1 MVLKRELTFVSPYL
15 GKLSLDLRTSLRP
28 TIERDFSYCK
38 LKAIFRS
45 KRTLNTLFGFKY
57 SLEKTIRSGI
67 IYRYTCSNYKV
78 TCQQTFVGLE
88 DVLKTS
94 SRRLQR
100 NKFSP
105 SKTSWRRVENV
116 LRHLAR
122 RLEDV
127 LKTSWET
134 KNCYAENALRTSW
147 KHLETSH
154 KTTWRHLEDVL
165 GDEILLCWKRLED
178 ILKICLEEVLKTCLE
193 DIFKTPWRQ
202 KTPGYLYQTNLN
214 VYVSN
219 KSIFHKS
226 LSDESEANTKS
237 LIRTP
242 AFLFWGNQL
251 NSNST
256 LQISWGNKSEIL
268 SNILDKYI

>member
-127 LKTSWET
+127 LKTS
-134 KNCYAENALRTSW
+134 
-147 KHLETSH
+147 
-154 KTTWRHLEDVL
+154 
-165 GDEILLCWKRLED
+165 
-178 ILKICLEEVLKTCLE
+178 
-193 DIFKTPWRQ
+193 
-202 KTPGYLYQTNLN
+202 
-214 VYVSN
+214 
-219 KSIFHKS
+219 
-226 LSDESEANTKS
+226 
-237 LIRTP
+237 
-242 AFLFWGNQL
+242 
-251 NSNST
+251 
-256 LQISWGNKSEIL
+256 
-268 SNILDKYI
+268 

>member
-1 MVLKRELTFVSPYL
+1 M
-15 GKLSLDLRTSLRP
+15 
-28 TIERDFSYCK
+28 
-38 LKAIFRS
+38 
-45 KRTLNTLFGFKY
+45 
-57 SLEKTIRSGI
+57 
-67 IYRYTCSNYKV
+67 CSNYKV

-88 DVLKTS
+88 AVLKTS
-94 SRRLQR
+94 STRLQR
-100 NKFSP
+100 NKFSS

-202 KTPGYLYQTNLN
+202 KNPGIS
-214 VYVSN
+214 VSN
-219 KSIFHKS
+219 KS
-226 LSDESEANTKS
+226 ECVCV
-237 LIRTP
+237 
-242 AFLFWGNQL
+242 
-251 NSNST
+251 
-256 LQISWGNKSEIL
+256 
-268 SNILDKYI
+268 

>member
-1 MVLKRELTFVSPYL
+1 M
-15 GKLSLDLRTSLRP
+15 
-28 TIERDFSYCK
+28 
-38 LKAIFRS
+38 
-45 KRTLNTLFGFKY
+45 
-57 SLEKTIRSGI
+57 
-67 IYRYTCSNYKV
+67 CSNYKV

-88 DVLKTS
+88 AVLKTS
-94 SRRLQR
+94 STRLQR
-100 NKFSP
+100 NKFSS

-127 LKTSWET
+127 LKRLGRRKIVTLKTPWGRP
-134 KNCYAENALRTSW
+134 ENIL
-147 KHLETSH
+147 
-154 KTTWRHLEDVL
+154 RHLTR
-165 GDEILLCWKRLED
+165 RLED
-178 ILKICLEEVLKTCLE
+178 ILKTSWETKYYYAENALKTSWRYVLKKSWRHVLKTSSRRLG
-193 DIFKTPWRQ
+193 DK
-202 KTPGYLYQTNLN
+202 KNPGYLYQTNLN

-219 KSIFHKS
+219 KSIFYKS